1 MRAQISV
8 SGPGNIEDG
17 MMRVVWFRGG
27 KMWLVAPDINRG
39 MEGGSENFSGFFSRS
54 QFRNV
59 RRLRYFLIFRVH
71 FLVHSSA
78 HFACVACP
86 YNAGPPRR
94 SLFIEA
100 YGLRWGKIT
109 REDNRIAYGGRELKI
124 RFSRG
129 YDLFSFERMP
139 RLLMSLMIRSSQ
151 ASFTHDNT
159 QGDLASE
166 SLLSLIFSRKLERA
180 QFPDFELQF
189 SSFAARG
196 GGEFRIF
203 PGKIR
208 IERIRPEVFPAP
220 ISASRLLY
228 CALKSW
234 LKTSSSLFLL
244 ARRLFAHTV
253 FLRFYWAFYLS
264 SSFMTCQK
272 CLLNR
277 NG

>member
-1 MRAQISV
+1 
-8 SGPGNIEDG
+8 
-17 MMRVVWFRGG
+17 
-27 KMWLVAPDINRG
+27 
-39 MEGGSENFSGFFSRS
+39 
-54 QFRNV
+54 
-59 RRLRYFLIFRVH
+59 
-71 FLVHSSA
+71 
-78 HFACVACP
+78 
-86 YNAGPPRR
+86 
-94 SLFIEA
+94 
-100 YGLRWGKIT
+100 
-109 REDNRIAYGGRELKI
+109 
-124 RFSRG
+124 
-129 YDLFSFERMP
+129 
-139 RLLMSLMIRSSQ
+139 MSLMIRSSR

-159 QGDLASE
+159 QGGLASQ
-166 SLLSLIFSRKLERA
+166 SLLSLIFFHENWSAHSFPVLSCSFLPSRGEAGR
-180 QFPDFELQF
+180 
-189 SSFAARG
+189 
-196 GGEFRIF
+196 GEFRIF

-253 FLRFYWAFYLS
+253 FLRFYPAFYLS